1 MEPLHVYNEGFDKSG
16 KVYDLLDTAIRL
28 FFSCRLTTE
37 FIGRIKQSWIIY
49 ALLLSFFFYY
59 MHENILYMYVFLS
72 IYIYLRISICIECTE
87 LDLGL
92 I

>member
-37 FIGRIKQSWIIY
+37 FIGRIKQS
-49 ALLLSFFFYY
+49 
-59 MHENILYMYVFLS
+59 
-72 IYIYLRISICIECTE
+72 
-87 LDLGL
+87 
-92 I
+92 